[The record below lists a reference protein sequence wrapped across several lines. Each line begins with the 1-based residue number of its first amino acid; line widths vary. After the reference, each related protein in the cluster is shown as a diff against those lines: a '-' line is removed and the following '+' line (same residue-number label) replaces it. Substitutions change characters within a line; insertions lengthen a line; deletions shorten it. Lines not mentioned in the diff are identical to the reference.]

1 MSTDGYTEHKAVEKL
16 ALSLSSMRPLP
27 ALAGTTIWFGSH
39 ARGEGEWVSPEQ
51 AMEFA
56 KAIESVVLSHNTR
69 RGK

>member
-1 MSTDGYTEHKAVEKL
+1 MSTDGYTEHKAVEIG
-16 ALSLSSMRPLP
+16 AFVVVD
-27 ALAGTTIWFGSH
+27 ATATGSRGH
-39 ARGEGEWVSPEQ
+39 DDLVWIACRGEGEWVSPEQ